1 MKTMRAFLTG
11 IFIVFFGSAVTKA
24 QDVYLSVPENN
35 IFNRIEFTSVPTRVM
50 TNANRTNWDYTF
62 FGLGPIAPTF
72 TSVSGPNFIQSTSS
86 STLPASTLL
95 WQLESMG
102 GQLPANGY
110 SGYLPGFQSFSTS
123 AVRWFEPPGS
133 VLFGGGFNRGNIN
146 FTFKIPAA
154 QFAANTYRAG
164 NYSMDITQNYND
176 FVPRNF
182 KTILVIPQ
190 SMRWITSSLTK
201 YVEISS
207 LNDYRITGNRVLS
220 LDNAELAN
228 TVDFSLWAKAAA
240 TNIQF
245 TSSKG
250 VPGTR
255 NISAIKLGSNGP
267 ALTTKA
273 LTADFQNFSASN
285 FSVVAGNR
293 NSFLP
298 ELYVSAEDFK
308 NLFFEAGTYNFELN
322 FNARSADNSINSLQN
337 TAVQLKVLPLS
348 EITIPSSGRNVN
360 FNFNTAA
367 QYTNGQAQVIPN
379 QIVLSNNES
388 FELYVKSDE
397 NYFKKGGL
405 QTDINSNILQI
416 GMDGSSVDVPLSKTP
431 QKILFNGT
439 PVLDR
444 GLNVR
449 YTIPPAGAQS
459 LVGKENTTY
468 SINIYYS
475 FTAI

>member
-1 MKTMRAFLTG
+1 MKKMRPFLIG
-11 IFIVFFGSAVTKA
+11 IFTVFCGSAATKA
-24 QDVYLSVPENN
+24 QDVYLSVPDNT
-35 IFNRIEFTSVPTRVM
+35 IFNRTEFTSVPTRVM
-50 TNANRTNWDYTF
+50 TNANRTNWDYAF
-62 FGLGPIAPTF
+62 LGLLPTAPTF
-72 TSVSGPNFIQSTSS
+72 TSVSGPTFTHSSSS
-86 STLPASTLL
+86 STLPSSTLL

-102 GQLPANGY
+102 GQLPYTGLT
-110 SGYLPGFQSFSTS
+110 GYLPGFQSFSTS
-123 AVRWFEPPGS
+123 AIRWFEPPS
-133 VLFGGGFNRGNIN
+133 LSIGGGFNRGNIN
-146 FTFKIPAA
+146 FTFKIPAS
-154 QFAANTYRAG
+154 QFTANTFRAG

-176 FVPRNF
+176 FTPHNF
-182 KTILVIPQ
+182 KTILVIP
-190 SMRWITSSLTK
+190 SSIRWVTNSLTK
-201 YVEISS
+201 YFEISS
-207 LNDYRITGNRVLS
+207 LNDYRTTGTRVFT
-220 LDNAELAN
+220 LDNTEIAH
-228 TVDFSLWAKAAA
+228 TVDFNFWAKTAA
-240 TNIQF
+240 TTVQF

-255 NISAIKLGSNGP
+255 NIASIKLGSNGS

-273 LTADFQNFSASN
+273 LSADFQNFSAAN

-293 NSFLP
+293 NSFIP

-308 NLFFEAGTYNFELN
+308 NFFFEAGTYTFELN
-322 FNARSADNSINSLQN
+322 LNARSTDNSINSLQN

-367 QYTNGQAQVIPN
+367 QYTDGQSQMIPN
-379 QIVLSNNES
+379 QIMLSNNEN

-405 QTDINSNILQI
+405 QTNINSNILQI
-416 GMDGSSVDVPLSKTP
+416 GVDGSSVNVPLSKTP

-439 PVLDR
+439 PVLDK

-468 SINIYYS
+468 SINVYYS

>member
-1 MKTMRAFLTG
+1 MKKMRAFLIG
-11 IFIVFFGSAVTKA
+11 VFTVFCGSTVAKA
-24 QDVYLSVPENN
+24 QDIYLSIPENN
-35 IFNRIEFTSVPTRVM
+35 IFNRSEVNSVPTRVM
-50 TNANRTNWDYTF
+50 TNANRTNWDYAF
-62 FGLGPIAPTF
+62 LGLLPTAPTF
-72 TSVSGPNFIQSTSS
+72 TSVSGPTFTHSSSS
-86 STLPASTLL
+86 STLPSSTLL

-102 GQLPANGY
+102 GQLPYTGLT
-110 SGYLPGFQSFSTS
+110 GYLPGFQSFSTS
-123 AVRWFEPPGS
+123 AIRWFEPPS
-133 VLFGGGFNRGNIN
+133 LSIGGGFNRGNIN
-146 FTFKIPAA
+146 FTFKIPAS
-154 QFAANTYRAG
+154 QFTANAFRAG

-176 FVPRNF
+176 FTPHNF
-182 KTILVIPQ
+182 KTILVIP
-190 SMRWITSSLTK
+190 SSIRWVTNSLTK
-201 YVEISS
+201 YFEISS
-207 LNDYRITGNRVLS
+207 LNDYRNTGTRVFT
-220 LDNAELAN
+220 LDNTEIAH
-228 TVDFSLWAKAAA
+228 TVDFNFWAKAAA
-240 TNIQF
+240 TTVQF

-255 NISAIKLGSNGP
+255 NIASIKLGSNGS

-273 LTADFQNFSASN
+273 LSADFQNFSAAN
-285 FSVVAGNR
+285 LSVVAGNR
-293 NSFLP
+293 NSFIP

-308 NLFFEAGTYNFELN
+308 NFFFEAGTYTFELN
-322 FNARSADNSINSLQN
+322 LNARSTDNSINSLQN

-367 QYTNGQAQVIPN
+367 QYTDGQSQMIPN
-379 QIVLSNNES
+379 QIMLSNNEN

-405 QTDINSNILQI
+405 QTNINSNILQI
-416 GMDGSSVDVPLSKTP
+416 GVDGSSVNVPLSKTP

-439 PVLDR
+439 PVLDK

-468 SINIYYS
+468 SINVYYS

>member
-1 MKTMRAFLTG
+1 MKTMRSFLIG
-11 IFIVFFGSAVTKA
+11 IFTVCCGSTVTKA
-24 QDVYLSVPENN
+24 QDVYLSIPENN
-35 IFNRIEFTSVPTRVM
+35 IFNRTEFTSVPTRLM
-50 TNANRTNWDYTF
+50 NTNRTNWDYTF
-62 FGLGPIAPTF
+62 LGLLPIAPTF
-72 TSVSGPNFIQSTSS
+72 TSVSGPTFTHSS
-86 STLPASTLL
+86 SSFTLPSSTLL

-102 GQLPANGY
+102 GQLPSVGL
-110 SGYLPGFQSFSTS
+110 SGYLPGYQSFSTS
-123 AVRWFEPPGS
+123 ALKWFEPPTTS
-133 VLFGGGFNRGNIN
+133 FGGGFNRGNIN

-154 QFAANTYRAG
+154 QFAANMYRAG
-164 NYSMDITQNYND
+164 SYSMDITQNYND
-176 FVPRNF
+176 FTPRNF
-182 KTILVIPQ
+182 KTILVIP
-190 SMRWITSSLTK
+190 SSIRWLTASLTK
-201 YVEISS
+201 YIEISS
-207 LNDYRITGNRVLS
+207 LNDYRSTGTRVFS
-220 LDNAELAN
+220 LDNAEIAH
-228 TVDFSLWAKAAA
+228 TVDFNLWAKATS

-255 NISAIKLGSNGP
+255 SIASIKLGSNGS

-273 LTADFQNFSASN
+273 LSGNFQNFSPAN
-285 FSVVAGNR
+285 ISVVAGNR
-293 NSFLP
+293 NSFVP
-298 ELYVSAEDFK
+298 ELYVSPEDFK
-308 NLFFEAGTYNFELN
+308 NNFFEAGTYTFELN
-322 FNARSADNSINSLQN
+322 FNAISTDNSINSLQN
-337 TAVQLKVLPLS
+337 TSVQLKVLPRS

-360 FNFNTAA
+360 FNFNTASH
-367 QYTNGQAQVIPN
+367 YTNGQSQMIPN
-379 QIVLSNNES
+379 QIVLSNNEN

-416 GMDGSSVDVPLSKTP
+416 GMDGSSVDTPLSKTP
-431 QKILFNGT
+431 KKILFNGT

-449 YTIPPAGAQS
+449 YTIPPSGAQS

>member
-1 MKTMRAFLTG
+1 MKTMRSFLIG
-11 IFIVFFGSAVTKA
+11 IFTVYCGSTVTKA
-24 QDVYLSVPENN
+24 QDVYLSIPENN
-35 IFNRIEFTSVPTRVM
+35 IFNRTEFTSVPTRLM
-50 TNANRTNWDYTF
+50 NTNRTNWDYGF
-62 FGLGPIAPTF
+62 FGIGPVAPTF
-72 TSVSGPNFIQSTSS
+72 TSTSGPSFTHSSTSLF
-86 STLPASTLL
+86 TLPNSVLL

-102 GQLPANGY
+102 GQLPSVGF
-110 SGYLPGFQSFSTS
+110 SGSLPGYQSFSTS
-123 AVRWFEPPGS
+123 ALKWFEPPTTS
-133 VLFGGGFNRGNIN
+133 FGGGFNRGNIN
-146 FTFKIPAA
+146 FTFKIPAS
-154 QFAANTYRAG
+154 QFNANAFRSG
-164 NYSMDITQNYND
+164 SYSMDITQNYND
-176 FVPRNF
+176 FTPRNF
-182 KTILVIPQ
+182 KTILVIP
-190 SMRWITSSLTK
+190 SSIRWLTTSLTK
-201 YVEISS
+201 YIEISS
-207 LNDYRITGNRVLS
+207 LNDYRSTGTRVLS
-220 LDNAELAN
+220 LDNTEIAH
-228 TVDFSLWAKAAA
+228 TVDFNLWAKATS
-240 TNIQF
+240 TNVQF

-255 NISAIKLGSNGP
+255 SIASIKLGSNGS

-273 LTADFQNFSASN
+273 LSGNFQNFSPAN
-285 FSVVAGNR
+285 INVVAGNR
-293 NSFLP
+293 NSFIP
-298 ELYVSAEDFK
+298 ELYVSPEDFK
-308 NLFFEAGTYNFELN
+308 NNFFEAGTYTFELN
-322 FNARSADNSINSLQN
+322 FNAISTDNSINSLQN
-337 TAVQLKVLPLS
+337 TSVQLKVLPRS

-360 FNFNTAA
+360 FNFNTASH
-367 QYTNGQAQVIPN
+367 YTNGQSQMIPN

-416 GMDGSSVDVPLSKTP
+416 GLDGSSVDTPLSKTP

-449 YTIPPAGAQS
+449 YTIPSAGAQS

>member
-1 MKTMRAFLTG
+1 MKKRRAFLTG
-11 IFIVFFGSAVTKA
+11 IFTVFCGAAVMKA

-62 FGLGPIAPTF
+62 FGLAPVAPTF
-72 TSVSGPNFIQSTSS
+72 TSVSGPNFTQPSSS
-86 STLPASTLL
+86 STLPSSTLL

-102 GQLPANGY
+102 GQPPATGY
-110 SGYLPGFQSFSTS
+110 SGSIPGFQSFNTS
-123 AVRWFEPPGS
+123 AVRWFEPSGS
-133 VLFGGGFNRGNIN
+133 IFFAGGFNRGNIN
-146 FTFKIPAA
+146 FIFKIPAA
-154 QFAANTYRAG
+154 QFTANAYRAG

-182 KTILVIPQ
+182 KTILVIP
-190 SMRWITSSLTK
+190 SSIRWITTSLTK
-201 YVEISS
+201 YIEISS
-207 LNDYRITGNRVLS
+207 LNDYRITGTRVLS
-220 LDNAELAN
+220 LDNAEIAN
-228 TVDFSLWAKAAA
+228 TVDFNLWAKAAA
-240 TNIQF
+240 NIQF

-255 NISAIKLGSNGP
+255 NITTVKLGSNGS

-273 LTADFQNFSASN
+273 LSVDFQNFSAAN
-285 FSVVAGNR
+285 FSVAAGNR
-293 NSFLP
+293 NNFSP

-308 NLFFEAGTYNFELN
+308 NLFFEAGTYTFELN
-322 FNARSADNSINSLQN
+322 FNARSTDNSINNLQN

-360 FNFNTAA
+360 FNFNTAS
-367 QYTNGQAQVIPN
+367 QYNEGQSQMIPN

-416 GMDGSSVDVPLSKTP
+416 GVDGGSANVPLSKTP

-444 GLNVR
+444 GLNIR

-468 SINIYYS
+468 SVNVYYS

>member
-1 MKTMRAFLTG
+1 MKTMRFFLVG
-11 IFIVFFGSAVTKA
+11 IFTVFCGATVMKA

-62 FGLGPIAPTF
+62 FGLTPVAPTF
-72 TSVSGPNFIQSTSS
+72 TSVSGPNFTQPSS
-86 STLPASTLL
+86 SFTLPSSTLL

-102 GQLPANGY
+102 GQPPATGY
-110 SGYLPGFQSFSTS
+110 SGSIPGFQSFNTS
-123 AVRWFEPPGS
+123 AVRWFEPSGS
-133 VLFGGGFNRGNIN
+133 IFFAGGFNRGNIN
-146 FTFKIPAA
+146 FNFKIPAS
-154 QFAANTYRAG
+154 QFTANAYRAG

-182 KTILVIPQ
+182 KTILVIP
-190 SMRWITSSLTK
+190 SSIRWITSSLTK
-201 YVEISS
+201 YIEISS
-207 LNDYRITGNRVLS
+207 LNDYRITGTRVLG
-220 LDNAELAN
+220 LDNAEIAN
-228 TVDFSLWAKAAA
+228 TVDFNLWAKAAA
-240 TNIQF
+240 NIQF

-250 VPGTR
+250 VPATR
-255 NISAIKLGSNGP
+255 NIATVKLGSNGST
-267 ALTTKA
+267 LTTKA
-273 LTADFQNFSASN
+273 LSVDFQNFSAAN
-285 FSVVAGNR
+285 FTVTAGNR

-308 NLFFEAGTYNFELN
+308 NFFFEAGTYTFELN
-322 FNARSADNSINSLQN
+322 FNARSTDNSINNLQN

-367 QYTNGQAQVIPN
+367 QYNNGQSQIIPN
-379 QIVLSNNES
+379 QIILSNNES

-416 GMDGSSVDVPLSKTP
+416 GIDGSSVNAPLSKTP

-444 GLNVR
+444 ALNVR
-449 YTIPPAGAQS
+449 YTIPSAGAQS

-468 SINIYYS
+468 SINVYYS

>member
-1 MKTMRAFLTG
+1 MKKMRAFLIG
-11 IFIVFFGSAVTKA
+11 IFTVFCGAAATKA

-35 IFNRIEFTSVPTRVM
+35 IFNRTEFTSVPTRVM
-50 TNANRTNWDYTF
+50 TNANRTNWDYAF
-62 FGLGPIAPTF
+62 LGLLPIAPTF
-72 TSVSGPNFIQSTSS
+72 TSVSGPNFTHSS
-86 STLPASTLL
+86 SSLTLPASTLL

-102 GQLPANGY
+102 GQLPYTGL

-123 AVRWFEPPGS
+123 AVKWFEPPS
-133 VLFGGGFNRGNIN
+133 ISIGGGFNRGNIN
-146 FTFKIPAA
+146 FTFKIPAS
-154 QFAANTYRAG
+154 QFTANAFRAG

-176 FVPRNF
+176 FTPRNF
-182 KTILVIPQ
+182 KTILVIP
-190 SMRWITSSLTK
+190 SSIRWVANSLTK
-201 YVEISS
+201 YIEISS
-207 LNDYRITGNRVLS
+207 LNDYRSTGTRVWDLG
-220 LDNAELAN
+220 NTEIAN
-228 TVDFSLWAKAAA
+228 TVDFNFWAKAVS
-240 TNIQF
+240 TNVQF

-255 NISAIKLGSNGP
+255 NIASIKLGSNGS

-273 LTADFQNFSASN
+273 LSADFQNFSAAN

-293 NSFLP
+293 NSFIP
-298 ELYVSAEDFK
+298 QLYVSAEDFK
-308 NLFFEAGTYNFELN
+308 NFFFEAGTYTFELN
-322 FNARSADNSINSLQN
+322 FNARSTDNSINSLQN

-367 QYTNGQAQVIPN
+367 HYTDGQSQMIPN
-379 QIVLSNNES
+379 QIMLSNNEN

-416 GMDGSSVDVPLSKTP
+416 GLDGSSVNVPLSKTP

-439 PVLDR
+439 PVLDQ

-449 YTIPPAGAQS
+449 YTISPAGAQS

-468 SINIYYS
+468 SVNVYYS

>member
-1 MKTMRAFLTG
+1 MRAFLIG
-11 IFIVFFGSAVTKA
+11 IFTVFCGAAATKA

-35 IFNRIEFTSVPTRVM
+35 IFNRTEFTSVPTRVM
-50 TNANRTNWDYTF
+50 TNANRTNWDYAF
-62 FGLGPIAPTF
+62 LGLLPIAPTF
-72 TSVSGPNFIQSTSS
+72 TSVSGPNFTHSS
-86 STLPASTLL
+86 SSLTLPASALL

-102 GQLPANGY
+102 GQLPYTGL

-123 AVRWFEPPGS
+123 AVKWFEPPS
-133 VLFGGGFNRGNIN
+133 ISIGGGFNRGNIN
-146 FTFKIPAA
+146 FTFKIPAS
-154 QFAANTYRAG
+154 QFTANAFRAG

-176 FVPRNF
+176 FTPRNF
-182 KTILVIPQ
+182 KTILVIP
-190 SMRWITSSLTK
+190 SSIRWVANSLTK
-201 YVEISS
+201 YIEISS
-207 LNDYRITGNRVLS
+207 LNDYRSTGTRVWDLG
-220 LDNAELAN
+220 NTEIAN
-228 TVDFSLWAKAAA
+228 TVDFNFWAKAVS
-240 TNIQF
+240 TNVQF

-255 NISAIKLGSNGP
+255 NIASIKLSSNGS

-273 LTADFQNFSASN
+273 LSADFQNFSAAN

-293 NSFLP
+293 NSFIP
-298 ELYVSAEDFK
+298 QLYVSAEDFK
-308 NLFFEAGTYNFELN
+308 NFFFEAGTYTFELN
-322 FNARSADNSINSLQN
+322 FNARSTDNSINSLQN

-367 QYTNGQAQVIPN
+367 HYTDGQSQMIPN
-379 QIVLSNNES
+379 QIMLSNNEN

-416 GMDGSSVDVPLSKTP
+416 GLDGSSVNVPLSKTP

-439 PVLDR
+439 PVLDQ

-449 YTIPPAGAQS
+449 YTISPAGAQS

-468 SINIYYS
+468 SVNVYYS

>member
-1 MKTMRAFLTG
+1 MKKMRAFLIG
-11 IFIVFFGSAVTKA
+11 VFTVFCGSTVAKA
-24 QDVYLSVPENN
+24 QDIYLSIPENN
-35 IFNRIEFTSVPTRVM
+35 IFNRSEFTSVPTRVM
-50 TNANRTNWDYTF
+50 TNANRTNWDYAF
-62 FGLGPIAPTF
+62 LGLLPTAPTF
-72 TSVSGPNFIQSTSS
+72 TSVSGPTFTHSSSS
-86 STLPASTLL
+86 STLPSSTLL

-102 GQLPANGY
+102 GQLPYTGLT
-110 SGYLPGFQSFSTS
+110 GYLPGFQSFSTS
-123 AVRWFEPPGS
+123 AIRWFEPPS
-133 VLFGGGFNRGNIN
+133 LSIGGGFNRGNIN
-146 FTFKIPAA
+146 FTFKIPAS
-154 QFAANTYRAG
+154 QFTANAFRAG

-176 FVPRNF
+176 FTPHNF
-182 KTILVIPQ
+182 KTILVIPP
-190 SMRWITSSLTK
+190 SMRWVANSLTK
-201 YVEISS
+201 YIEISS
-207 LNDYRITGNRVLS
+207 LNDYRNTSTRVWDLGNTEI
-220 LDNAELAN
+220 AH
-228 TVDFSLWAKAAA
+228 TVDFNFWAKAAS

-255 NISAIKLGSNGP
+255 NIASIKLGSNGS

-273 LTADFQNFSASN
+273 LSADFQNFSAAN

-293 NSFLP
+293 NNFIP
-298 ELYVSAEDFK
+298 ELSVSADDFK
-308 NLFFEAGTYNFELN
+308 NLFFEAGTYTFELN
-322 FNARSADNSINSLQN
+322 FNARSTDNSINSLQN

-367 QYTNGQAQVIPN
+367 HYTDGQSQMIPN
-379 QIVLSNNES
+379 QIMLSNNEN

-405 QTDINSNILQI
+405 QTNINSNILQI
-416 GMDGSSVDVPLSKTP
+416 GVDGSSVNAPLSKTP
-431 QKILFNGT
+431 QKILFNGA

-449 YTIPPAGAQS
+449 YTISPAGAQS

-468 SINIYYS
+468 SINVYYS

>member
-1 MKTMRAFLTG
+1 MRSFLIG
-11 IFIVFFGSAVTKA
+11 IFTVYCGSTVTKA
-24 QDVYLSVPENN
+24 QDVYLSIPENN
-35 IFNRIEFTSVPTRVM
+35 IFNRTEFTSVPTRLM
-50 TNANRTNWDYTF
+50 NTNRTNWDYGF
-62 FGLGPIAPTF
+62 FGIGPVAPTF
-72 TSVSGPNFIQSTSS
+72 TSTSGPSFTHSSTSLF
-86 STLPASTLL
+86 TLPNSVLL

-102 GQLPANGY
+102 GQLPSVGF
-110 SGYLPGFQSFSTS
+110 SGSLPGYQSFSTS
-123 AVRWFEPPGS
+123 ALKWFEPPTTS
-133 VLFGGGFNRGNIN
+133 FGGGFNRGNIN
-146 FTFKIPAA
+146 FTFKIPAS
-154 QFAANTYRAG
+154 QFNANAFRSG
-164 NYSMDITQNYND
+164 SYSMDITQNYND
-176 FVPRNF
+176 FTPRNF
-182 KTILVIPQ
+182 KTILVIP
-190 SMRWITSSLTK
+190 SSIRWLTASLTK
-201 YVEISS
+201 YIEISS
-207 LNDYRITGNRVLS
+207 LNDYRSTGTRVFS
-220 LDNAELAN
+220 LDNAEIAH
-228 TVDFSLWAKAAA
+228 TVDFNLWAKA
-240 TNIQF
+240 TSPNIQF

-255 NISAIKLGSNGP
+255 SIASIKLGSNGS

-273 LTADFQNFSASN
+273 LSGNFQNFSPAN
-285 FSVVAGNR
+285 ISVVAGNR
-293 NSFLP
+293 NSFVP
-298 ELYVSAEDFK
+298 ELYVSPEDFK
-308 NLFFEAGTYNFELN
+308 NNFFEAGTYTFELN
-322 FNARSADNSINSLQN
+322 FNAISTDNSINSLQN
-337 TAVQLKVLPLS
+337 TSVQLKVLPRS

-367 QYTNGQAQVIPN
+367 HYTNGQSQLIPN
-379 QIVLSNNES
+379 QILLSNNES

-416 GMDGSSVDVPLSKTP
+416 GLDGSSVDIPLSKTP

-449 YTIPPAGAQS
+449 YTIPSAGAQS

>member
-1 MKTMRAFLTG
+1 MRAFLIG
-11 IFIVFFGSAVTKA
+11 IFTVLCGSAATKA

-35 IFNRIEFTSVPTRVM
+35 IFNRSEFTSVPTRVM
-50 TNANRTNWDYTF
+50 TNANRTNWDYAF
-62 FGLGPIAPTF
+62 LGLLPTAPTF
-72 TSVSGPNFIQSTSS
+72 TSVSGPTFTHSS
-86 STLPASTLL
+86 SSLTLPSSTLL

-102 GQLPANGY
+102 GQLPSIGL

-123 AVRWFEPPGS
+123 AIKWFEPPS
-133 VLFGGGFNRGNIN
+133 TSLGGGFNRGNIN

-154 QFAANTYRAG
+154 QFTANAFRAG

-176 FVPRNF
+176 FTPRNF
-182 KTILVIPQ
+182 KTILVIP
-190 SMRWITSSLTK
+190 SSIRWITNSLTK
-201 YVEISS
+201 YIEISS
-207 LNDYRITGNRVLS
+207 LNDYRNTATRVWDLGNTEI
-220 LDNAELAN
+220 AH
-228 TVDFSLWAKAAA
+228 TVDFNFWAKAASA
-240 TNIQF
+240 NIQF

-255 NISAIKLGSNGP
+255 NITSLKLGSNGS

-273 LTADFQNFSASN
+273 LSSDFQNFSAAN

-293 NSFLP
+293 SSFIP
-298 ELYVSAEDFK
+298 QLYVSADDFK
-308 NLFFEAGTYNFELN
+308 NLFFEAGTYTFELN
-322 FNARSADNSINSLQN
+322 FNAGSTDNSINSPQN

-348 EITIPSSGRNVN
+348 EITIPSSGRSVN

-367 QYTNGQAQVIPN
+367 QYTDGQSQMIPN
-379 QIVLSNNES
+379 QIMLSNNEN

-397 NYFKKGGL
+397 NYFRKGGL

-416 GMDGSSVDVPLSKTP
+416 GVDGGSVNVPLSKTP
-431 QKILFNGT
+431 QKILFNAA

-444 GLNVR
+444 GLNIR

-468 SINIYYS
+468 SVNVYYS

>member
-1 MKTMRAFLTG
+1 MKKMRAFLIG
-11 IFIVFFGSAVTKA
+11 IFTVFCGSAALKA
-24 QDVYLSVPENN
+24 QDVYLSVPDNN
-35 IFNRIEFTSVPTRVM
+35 IFNRTEFTSVPTRVM
-50 TNANRTNWDYTF
+50 TNANRTNWDYNF
-62 FGLGPIAPTF
+62 LGLFPTAPTF
-72 TSVSGPNFIQSTSS
+72 TSVSGPTFTHSS
-86 STLPASTLL
+86 SSLTLPGSALL

-102 GQLPANGY
+102 GQLPYTGL

-123 AVRWFEPPGS
+123 AVKWFEPPS
-133 VLFGGGFNRGNIN
+133 ISLAGGFNRGNIN
-146 FTFKIPAA
+146 FTFKIPAS
-154 QFAANTYRAG
+154 QFTANAFRAG
-164 NYSMDITQNYND
+164 NYSMDITQNYYD
-176 FVPRNF
+176 FTPRNF
-182 KTILVIPQ
+182 KTILVIP
-190 SMRWITSSLTK
+190 SSIRWVTNSLTK
-201 YVEISS
+201 YIEISS
-207 LNDYRITGNRVLS
+207 LNDYRNTSTRVWDLGNTEI
-220 LDNAELAN
+220 AH
-228 TVDFSLWAKAAA
+228 TVDFNFWAKAAA
-240 TNIQF
+240 TTVQF

-255 NISAIKLGSNGP
+255 NIASIKLGSNGSS
-267 ALTTKA
+267 LTTKA
-273 LTADFQNFSASN
+273 LSSDFQNFSAAN

-293 NSFLP
+293 TSFIP

-308 NLFFEAGTYNFELN
+308 NFFFEAGTYTFELN
-322 FNARSADNSINSLQN
+322 FNARSTDNSINSLQN

-367 QYTNGQAQVIPN
+367 HYTDGQSQMIPN
-379 QIVLSNNES
+379 QIMLSNNEN

-416 GMDGSSVDVPLSKTP
+416 GVDGSSVNAPLSKTP
-431 QKILFNGT
+431 QKLLFNGA

-444 GLNVR
+444 ALNVR
-449 YTIPPAGAQS
+449 YTISPAGAQS

-468 SINIYYS
+468 SINVYYS

>member
-1 MKTMRAFLTG
+1 MKAFLIG
-11 IFIVFFGSAVTKA
+11 IFTVFCGSTVTKA
-24 QDVYLSVPENN
+24 QDVYLSIPENN
-35 IFNRIEFTSVPTRVM
+35 IFNRSEFTSVPTRVM
-50 TNANRTNWDYTF
+50 MNTNRTNWDYAF
-62 FGLGPIAPTF
+62 LGLIPTAPTF
-72 TSVSGPNFIQSTSS
+72 TSVSGPTFTHSS
-86 STLPASTLL
+86 SSFTLPSSTLL

-102 GQLPANGY
+102 GQLPSTGL

-123 AVRWFEPPGS
+123 AIKWFEPPAS
-133 VLFGGGFNRGNIN
+133 LIFGGGFYRGNIN
-146 FTFKIPAA
+146 FTFKIPAS
-154 QFAANTYRAG
+154 QFTANAFRAG

-176 FVPRNF
+176 FTPHNF
-182 KTILVIPQ
+182 KTILVIP
-190 SMRWITSSLTK
+190 SSIRWITTSLTK
-201 YVEISS
+201 YIEISS
-207 LNDYRITGNRVLS
+207 LNDYRNTSTRVWDLGNTEI
-220 LDNAELAN
+220 AH
-228 TVDFSLWAKAAA
+228 TVDFNFWAKTAA

-255 NISAIKLGSNGP
+255 NIATMKLGSNGST
-267 ALTTKA
+267 LTTKA
-273 LTADFQNFSASN
+273 LSANFQNFSAAN
-285 FSVVAGNR
+285 LSVVAGNR
-293 NSFLP
+293 SSFTP
-298 ELYVSAEDFK
+298 ELNVSADDFK
-308 NLFFEAGTYNFELN
+308 NYFFEAGTYTFELN
-322 FNARSADNSINSLQN
+322 FNASSTDNSINSLQN

-367 QYTNGQAQVIPN
+367 QYTNGQSQMIPN
-379 QIVLSNNES
+379 QIILSNNES

-416 GMDGSSVDVPLSKTP
+416 GVDGSSVNAPLSKTP

-444 GLNVR
+444 GLNIR

-468 SINIYYS
+468 SINVYYS

>member
-1 MKTMRAFLTG
+1 MRAFLIG
-11 IFIVFFGSAVTKA
+11 IFTVCCGSTFTKA
-24 QDVYLSVPENN
+24 QDVYLSVPDTN
-35 IFNRIEFTSVPTRVM
+35 IFNRSEFTSVPTRVM
-50 TNANRTNWDYTF
+50 TNANRTNWDYAF
-62 FGLGPIAPTF
+62 LGLLPTAPTF
-72 TSVSGPNFIQSTSS
+72 TSVSGPTFTHSS
-86 STLPASTLL
+86 SSLTLPSSTLL

-102 GQLPANGY
+102 GQLPYTGL

-123 AVRWFEPPGS
+123 AVKWFEPPS
-133 VLFGGGFNRGNIN
+133 ISIGGGFNRGNIN
-146 FTFKIPAA
+146 FTFKIPAS
-154 QFAANTYRAG
+154 QFSANAFRAG

-176 FVPRNF
+176 FTPRNF
-182 KTILVIPQ
+182 KTILVIP
-190 SMRWITSSLTK
+190 SSIRWITNSLTK
-201 YVEISS
+201 YIEISS
-207 LNDYRITGNRVLS
+207 LNDYRNASMRVWDLGNT
-220 LDNAELAN
+220 EIAN
-228 TVDFSLWAKAAA
+228 TVDFNFWAKAAS

-255 NISAIKLGSNGP
+255 NIGSVKLGSNGA

-273 LTADFQNFSASN
+273 LSSDFQNFSAAN

-293 NSFLP
+293 NSFIP
-298 ELYVSAEDFK
+298 QLYVSAEDFK
-308 NLFFEAGTYNFELN
+308 NFFFEAGTYTFELN
-322 FNARSADNSINSLQN
+322 FNAGSTDNSINSLQN

-367 QYTNGQAQVIPN
+367 HYTDGQSQMIPN
-379 QIVLSNNES
+379 QIMLSNNEN

-405 QTDINSNILQI
+405 QTSINSNILQI
-416 GMDGSSVDVPLSKTP
+416 GVDGSSVNVPLSKTP

-468 SINIYYS
+468 SINVYYS

>member
-1 MKTMRAFLTG
+1 MKKMRAFLIG
-11 IFIVFFGSAVTKA
+11 IFTVLCGSAATKA

-35 IFNRIEFTSVPTRVM
+35 IFNRSEFTSVPTRVM
-50 TNANRTNWDYTF
+50 TNANRTNWDYAF
-62 FGLGPIAPTF
+62 LGLLPTAPTF
-72 TSVSGPNFIQSTSS
+72 TSVSGPTFTHSS
-86 STLPASTLL
+86 SSLTLPSSTLL

-102 GQLPANGY
+102 GQLPSIGF

-123 AVRWFEPPGS
+123 AVRWFEPPS
-133 VLFGGGFNRGNIN
+133 TSLGGGFNRGNIN

-154 QFAANTYRAG
+154 QFTANAFRAG

-176 FVPRNF
+176 FTPRNF
-182 KTILVIPQ
+182 KTILVIPL
-190 SMRWITSSLTK
+190 SIRWITNSLTK
-201 YVEISS
+201 YIEISS
-207 LNDYRITGNRVLS
+207 LNDYRNTATRIWDLGNTEI
-220 LDNAELAN
+220 AH
-228 TVDFSLWAKAAA
+228 TVDFNFWAKAASA
-240 TNIQF
+240 NIQF

-255 NISAIKLGSNGP
+255 NITSLKLGSNGS

-273 LTADFQNFSASN
+273 LSSDFQNFSAAN

-293 NSFLP
+293 SSFIP
-298 ELYVSAEDFK
+298 QLYVSADDFK
-308 NLFFEAGTYNFELN
+308 NLFFEAGTYTFELN
-322 FNARSADNSINSLQN
+322 FNAGSTDNSINSLQN

-348 EITIPSSGRNVN
+348 EITIPSSGRSVN

-367 QYTNGQAQVIPN
+367 QYTDGQSQMIPN
-379 QIVLSNNES
+379 QIMLSNNEN

-397 NYFKKGGL
+397 NYFRKGGL

-416 GMDGSSVDVPLSKTP
+416 GIDGGSVNVPLSKTP

-444 GLNVR
+444 GLNIR

-468 SINIYYS
+468 SVNVYYS

>member
-1 MKTMRAFLTG
+1 MKTMRAFLIG
-11 IFIVFFGSAVTKA
+11 IFTVCSGSTVMKA
-24 QDVYLSVPENN
+24 QDVYLSIPENN
-35 IFNRIEFTSVPTRVM
+35 IFNRSEFTSVPTRMM

-62 FGLGPIAPTF
+62 FGFSPTAPTF
-72 TSVSGPNFIQSTSS
+72 TSVSGPNFTHSSSSFTLPS
-86 STLPASTLL
+86 STLV

-102 GQLPANGY
+102 GQLPSTGL
-110 SGYLPGFQSFSTS
+110 SGYLPGFQSFNTS
-123 AVRWFEPPGS
+123 AIRWFEPPAS
-133 VLFGGGFNRGNIN
+133 IIFNGGFNRGNIN
-146 FTFKIPAA
+146 FTFKIPAS
-154 QFAANTYRAG
+154 QFAANTFRAG
-164 NYSMDITQNYND
+164 NYSMDINQNYND
-176 FVPRNF
+176 FTPRNF
-182 KTILVIPQ
+182 KTILVIP
-190 SMRWITSSLTK
+190 SSVRWLTTSLTK
-201 YVEISS
+201 YIEISS
-207 LNDYRITGNRVLS
+207 LNDYRGTGTKVFS
-220 LDNAELAN
+220 LENAEIAH
-228 TVDFSLWAKAAA
+228 TVDFNLWAKATS
-240 TNIQF
+240 TNVQF

-255 NISAIKLGSNGP
+255 NVASIKLGGNGST
-267 ALTTKA
+267 LTTKPLSA
-273 LTADFQNFSASN
+273 NFQNFSPAN

-293 NSFLP
+293 NNFTP

-308 NLFFEAGTYNFELN
+308 NFFFEAGTYTFDLN
-322 FNARSADNSINSLQN
+322 FNAISTDNSINSFQN
-337 TAVQLKVLPLS
+337 TAVQLKVLPRS

-367 QYTNGQAQVIPN
+367 QYTSGQSQMIPN
-379 QIVLSNNES
+379 QISLSNNEN

-416 GMDGSSVDVPLSKTP
+416 GIDGSSVDTPLSKTP

-444 GLNVR
+444 GLNVK
-449 YTIPPAGAQS
+449 YTILPAGAQS
-459 LVGKENTTY
+459 LVGKQNSTY

>member
-1 MKTMRAFLTG
+1 MRAFLIG
-11 IFIVFFGSAVTKA
+11 IFTMFCGSAATKA
-24 QDVYLSVPENN
+24 QDIYLSIPENN
-35 IFNRIEFTSVPTRVM
+35 IFNRSEFNSVPTRVM
-50 TNANRTNWDYTF
+50 TNANRTNWDYAF
-62 FGLGPIAPTF
+62 LGLLPTAPTF
-72 TSVSGPNFIQSTSS
+72 TSVSGPTFTHSSSS
-86 STLPASTLL
+86 STLPSSTLL

-102 GQLPANGY
+102 GQLPYTGLT
-110 SGYLPGFQSFSTS
+110 GYLPGFQSFSTS
-123 AVRWFEPPGS
+123 AIRWFEPPS
-133 VLFGGGFNRGNIN
+133 LSIGGGFNRGNIN
-146 FTFKIPAA
+146 FTFKIPAS
-154 QFAANTYRAG
+154 QFTANAFRAG

-176 FVPRNF
+176 FTPHNF
-182 KTILVIPQ
+182 KTILVIP
-190 SMRWITSSLTK
+190 SSIRWITNSLTK
-201 YVEISS
+201 YFEISS
-207 LNDYRITGNRVLS
+207 LNDYRNTGTRVFT
-220 LDNAELAN
+220 LDNTEIAH
-228 TVDFSLWAKAAA
+228 TVDFNFWAKAAA
-240 TNIQF
+240 TTVQF

-250 VPGTR
+250 IPGTR
-255 NISAIKLGSNGP
+255 NIASIKLGSNGS

-273 LTADFQNFSASN
+273 LSADFQNFSPAN

-293 NSFLP
+293 NSFIP

-308 NLFFEAGTYNFELN
+308 NFFFEAGTYTFELN
-322 FNARSADNSINSLQN
+322 LNARSTDNSINSLQN

-360 FNFNTAA
+360 FNFNTAV
-367 QYTNGQAQVIPN
+367 QYTDGQSQMIPN
-379 QIVLSNNES
+379 QIMLSNNEN

-405 QTDINSNILQI
+405 QTNINSNILQI
-416 GMDGSSVDVPLSKTP
+416 GVDGSSVNVPLSKTP

-439 PVLDR
+439 PVLDK

-468 SINIYYS
+468 SINVYYS

>member
-1 MKTMRAFLTG
+1 MKKMRAFLIG
-11 IFIVFFGSAVTKA
+11 IFAVFCGSTVTKA
-24 QDVYLSVPENN
+24 QDVYLSIPENN
-35 IFNRIEFTSVPTRVM
+35 IFNRVEFTSVPTRVM
-50 TNANRTNWDYTF
+50 TNANRTNWDYAF
-62 FGLGPIAPTF
+62 FGLAPIAPTF
-72 TSVSGPNFIQSTSS
+72 TSVSGQNFTQSS
-86 STLPASTLL
+86 SSFTLPSSTLL

-102 GQLPANGY
+102 GQLPSTGF
-110 SGYLPGFQSFSTS
+110 SGSLPGFQSFSTS
-123 AVRWFEPPGS
+123 AIRWFDPPGS
-133 VLFGGGFNRGNIN
+133 IIFGGGFNRGNIN

-154 QFAANTYRAG
+154 QFTANAYRAG

-176 FVPRNF
+176 FTPRNF

-190 SMRWITSSLTK
+190 SMRWLTTSLTK
-201 YVEISS
+201 YIEISS
-207 LNDYRITGNRVLS
+207 LNDYRITGNRVLN
-220 LDNAELAN
+220 LDNAEIAH

-255 NISAIKLGSNGP
+255 NISTIKLGSSGS
-267 ALTTKA
+267 ALMTKA
-273 LTADFQNFSASN
+273 LSADFQNFSAAN
-285 FSVVAGNR
+285 FNVSAGNR
-293 NSFLP
+293 SNFTP
-298 ELYVSAEDFK
+298 EMYVSAEDFK
-308 NLFFEAGTYNFELN
+308 NLFFEAGTYTFELN
-322 FNARSADNSINSLQN
+322 FNARSTDNSINSLQN

-360 FNFNTAA
+360 FNFNTATH
-367 QYTNGQAQVIPN
+367 YTNGQSQMIPG

-416 GMDGSSVDVPLSKTP
+416 GVDGSSVNVPLSKTP

-439 PVLDR
+439 PVLDQQ
-444 GLNVR
+444 LNVR
-449 YTIPPAGAQS
+449 YTIPPTGAQS

-468 SINIYYS
+468 SINVYYS

>member
-1 MKTMRAFLTG
+1 MKKMRAFLIG
-11 IFIVFFGSAVTKA
+11 IFTVFCGSTVTKA
-24 QDVYLSVPENN
+24 QDVYLSVPDNN
-35 IFNRIEFTSVPTRVM
+35 IFNRSEFTSVPTRVM
-50 TNANRTNWDYTF
+50 TNANRTNWDYAF
-62 FGLGPIAPTF
+62 LGLLPTAPTF
-72 TSVSGPNFIQSTSS
+72 TSVSGPTFTHSS
-86 STLPASTLL
+86 SSLTLPSSTLL

-102 GQLPANGY
+102 GQLPYTGL

-123 AVRWFEPPGS
+123 AVKWFEPPS
-133 VLFGGGFNRGNIN
+133 ISIGGGFNRGNIN
-146 FTFKIPAA
+146 FTFKIPSS
-154 QFAANTYRAG
+154 QFSANAFRAG

-176 FVPRNF
+176 FTPRNF
-182 KTILVIPQ
+182 KTILVIP
-190 SMRWITSSLTK
+190 SSIRWITNSLTK
-201 YVEISS
+201 YIEISS
-207 LNDYRITGNRVLS
+207 LNDYRNASTRVWDLGNT
-220 LDNAELAN
+220 EIAN
-228 TVDFSLWAKAAA
+228 TVDFNFWAKAAS

-255 NISAIKLGSNGP
+255 NIGSVKLGSNG
-267 ALTTKA
+267 ASLTTKA
-273 LTADFQNFSASN
+273 LSSDFQNFSAAN

-293 NSFLP
+293 NSFIP
-298 ELYVSAEDFK
+298 QLYVSAEDFK
-308 NLFFEAGTYNFELN
+308 NFFFEAGTYTFELN
-322 FNARSADNSINSLQN
+322 FNAGSTDNSINSLQN

-367 QYTNGQAQVIPN
+367 HYTDGQSQMIPN
-379 QIVLSNNES
+379 QIMLSNNEN

-405 QTDINSNILQI
+405 QTSINSNILQI
-416 GMDGSSVDVPLSKTP
+416 GVDGSSVNVPLSKTP

-468 SINIYYS
+468 SINVYYS

>member
-1 MKTMRAFLTG
+1 MKTMRAFLIG
-11 IFIVFFGSAVTKA
+11 IFTVFCGCTAMKA

-35 IFNRIEFTSVPTRVM
+35 IFNRVEFTSVPTRVM
-50 TNANRTNWDYTF
+50 VNSTRTNWDYAF

-72 TSVSGPNFIQSTSS
+72 TSVSGPTFTHSSSS
-86 STLPASTLL
+86 STLPSSTLL

-102 GQLPANGY
+102 GQLPSTGY
-110 SGYLPGFQSFSTS
+110 SGYLPGFQSFSTGPI
-123 AVRWFEPPGS
+123 RWFEPPGS
-133 VLFGGGFNRGNIN
+133 VIFGGGFYRGNIN

-176 FVPRNF
+176 FTPRNF

-190 SMRWITSSLTK
+190 SVRWLTSSLTK
-201 YVEISS
+201 YIEISS
-207 LNDYRITGNRVLS
+207 LNDYRITGTRVFN
-220 LDNAELAN
+220 LDNAEIAH
-228 TVDFSLWAKAAA
+228 TVDFNLWAKAAA

-255 NISAIKLGSNGP
+255 NISSIKLGSSGS
-267 ALTTKA
+267 ALTTKP
-273 LTADFQNFSASN
+273 LSADFQNFSAANS
-285 FSVVAGNR
+285 SVVAGNR
-293 NSFLP
+293 SSFIP

-308 NLFFEAGTYNFELN
+308 NYFFEAGTYTFELN
-322 FNARSADNSINSLQN
+322 FNARSTDNAINSLQN
-337 TAVQLKVLPLS
+337 TAVQLKVLPRS

-367 QYTNGQAQVIPN
+367 HYANGQSQIIPN
-379 QIVLSNNES
+379 QIILSNNES

-416 GMDGSSVDVPLSKTP
+416 GVDGSSVNAPLSKTP

-444 GLNVR
+444 ELNIR
-449 YTIPPAGAQS
+449 YTIPPASAQS

-468 SINIYYS
+468 SVNVYYS